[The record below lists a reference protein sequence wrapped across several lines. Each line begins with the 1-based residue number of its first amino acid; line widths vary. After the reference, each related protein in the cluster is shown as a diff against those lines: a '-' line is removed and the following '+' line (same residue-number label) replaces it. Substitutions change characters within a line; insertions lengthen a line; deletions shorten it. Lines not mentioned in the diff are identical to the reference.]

1 MRKRRNYDP
10 LFRSKVA
17 IEAIK
22 GNRTLAQISS
32 EYKVHSNLIV
42 KWKKEA
48 INKFPILFSTKANK
62 DVEEEKELTE
72 SLYKEIGKLKMEVE
86 FLKKKL
92 LN

>member
-48 INKFPILFSTKANK
+48 INKFPMLFSTKGSK

>member
-48 INKFPILFSTKANK
+48 INKFPMLFSAKGSK
-62 DVEEEKELTE
+62 DIEEEKELTE